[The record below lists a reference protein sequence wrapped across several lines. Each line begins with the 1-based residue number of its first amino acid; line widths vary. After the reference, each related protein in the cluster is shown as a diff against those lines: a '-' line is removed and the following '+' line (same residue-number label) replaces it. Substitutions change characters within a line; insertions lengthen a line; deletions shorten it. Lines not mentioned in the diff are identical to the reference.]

1 MKSRSAPIDIAA
13 LRKFITLDPKLKDV
27 CAICRRKMRPPGPN
41 EERTPTCDNCSQDI
55 VLDMLPTL
63 LDELEAARRAP
74 PKPEPKPAPPKP
86 TAPRK
91 KVTKTK
97 PVKAQ
102 PALKKLFK
110 RLELAPRLEP
120 EDHPERL
127 KPEGL
132 RSLMQKDVKPELEE
146 SKPEVEAEEP
156 EPIELER
163 EELEPEPDREPERE
177 ESKPE
182 LEIDDTTEVSAL
194 ALALEEI
201 EPPPPR
207 RRRVQFTPANPKEVQ
222 AAVIQ
227 LRAKF
232 EK

>member
-27 CAICRRKMRPPGPN
+27 CTVCRRKMRPPGPN

-55 VLDMLPTL
+55 VLDTLPAL

-74 PKPEPKPAPPKP
+74 KPETRPAPKPAKP
-86 TAPRK
+86 PRK
-91 KVTKTK
+91 AVKAKM
-97 PVKAQ
+97 VKAQ
-102 PALKKLFK
+102 PALKKFK

-120 EDHPERL
+120 EDHPKRL

-132 RSLMQKDVKPELEE
+132 RSLIQKDVKPELEE

-163 EELEPEPDREPERE
+163 EESEREPEPNREPERE
-177 ESKPE
+177 ESEPE